1 MPYFLAID
9 AGGTKTDFVLAD
21 EVKTLA
27 RHRTGTIKRLRTDT
41 DTALRNLDAGL
52 AELSAKSGLPIA
64 EVLRTCIGTAGETVP
79 LVADWLRETVAE
91 RVGGELLLLG
101 DVEIALDAA
110 FRGGP
115 GIVVLAG
122 TGSNVAGRTP
132 SGALATSGG
141 WGPMLADQG
150 SGHAIGT
157 RALRGIFMAIDEGR
171 TTELQDAVLR
181 FWGLASLDLLV
192 EHANRTPT
200 PDVSR
205 LTHLVLECA
214 ERGDAVAREVL
225 RTEGEQLASLVQLL
239 VRRLRTM
246 QDDPKF
252 LPPLAF
258 AGSIME
264 RVKPVRD
271 ALVNTLR
278 REFPLLTVSAGVVD
292 PIEGALWRARDGEAF
307 RSRANIM
314 TTDTGRGMYADSPTQ
329 PA

>member
-1 MPYFLAID
+1 MSFFLAID

-21 EVKTLA
+21 ETRLLA

-41 DTALRNLDAGL
+41 DTALRNLDTGL
-52 AELSAKSGLPIA
+52 AELSRGSGIPMSS
-64 EVLRTCIGTAGETVP
+64 VLRTCIGTAGETVP
-79 LVADWLRETVAE
+79 LVADWLRHTVAG
-91 RVGGELLLLG
+91 RVSGDLLLLG

-115 GIVVLAG
+115 GVLALAG

-132 SGALATSGG
+132 SGAMATSGG

-150 SGHAIGT
+150 SGHAIGA
-157 RALRGIFMAIDEGR
+157 RALRAIFLALDEGR
-171 TTELQDAVLR
+171 TTELQQAVLR
-181 FWGLASLDLLV
+181 FWNLASLDLLV
-192 EHANRTPT
+192 EHANRTPA

-214 ERGDAVAREVL
+214 ERGDAIAQEVL
-225 RTEGEQLASLVQLL
+225 RYEGEQLAYLVRLL
-239 VRRLRTM
+239 IRRLRTM
-246 QDDPKF
+246 QGDPSF

-264 RVKPVRD
+264 RVKPVRN
-271 ALVNTLR
+271 ALVDTLR
-278 REFPLLTVSAGVVD
+278 QHFPLLTVSEGVVD
-292 PIEGALWRARDGEAF
+292 PIEGALWRARDEKAF
-307 RSRANIM
+307 RSRATM
-314 TTDTGRGMYADSPTQ
+314 FSTDRERGLYADSETQ